1 MPDSREEIEQRMDEL
16 AREYGRTPQEILA
29 GGDRQAAVR
38 AVLDARSLRGHG
50 TLSKPMD
57 DVSSALI
64 VLEDAVNRCTTENVN
79 TPEVLDAPWFSAEAR
94 SGGLLN
100 NSITLWLAKMARS
113 ILIEKAGA
121 RC

>member
-1 MPDSREEIEQRMDEL
+1 
-16 AREYGRTPQEILA
+16 
-29 GGDRQAAVR
+29 
-38 AVLDARSLRGHG
+38 
-50 TLSKPMD
+50 LSKPID